1 MSILSIL
8 SNHNSLENDIE
19 QIIKYGL
26 EIIDRNSQKAKLF
39 TIHEKGIIIEG
50 LLLRACARWESF
62 LEIEVVSLVSMD
74 KNKLLDELDLPANST
89 VNQRVIKAILFSTSY
104 RDFHDLERSKGF
116 FRRFITDKY
125 NFFDKISNEQIHMSR
140 MVYKL
145 RNYLAHYSEFAKK
158 QLEQEYQK
166 TYGYSVFM
174 TPGRFLMRKS
184 GEHFEKLIHNFSL
197 ISSTMKGS
205 LYKWKK

>member
-1 MSILSIL
+1 MSIRSIL
-8 SNHNSLENDIE
+8 INHNSLENDIE

-26 EIIDRNSQKAKLF
+26 EIIDRNSKKAKVF
-39 TIHEKGIIIEG
+39 TTYEKRIIIEG

-62 LEIEVVSLVSMD
+62 LEIEVVSLVNMD
-74 KNKLLDELDLPANST
+74 KNKLLDELDLPTNSV

-104 RDFHDLERSKGF
+104 KDFHDLERSKGF
-116 FRRFITDKY
+116 YRRFIADNY
-125 NFFDKISNEQIHMSR
+125 NLFDKISKEQINKSR

-145 RNYLAHYSEFAKK
+145 RNYLSHYSEFAKK
-158 QLEQEYQK
+158 KLEQEYKQ

-174 TPGRFLMRKS
+174 TPGRFLVSKS
-184 GEHFEKLIHNFSL
+184 GEHFETLVHNFSL

-205 LYKWKK
+205 LS

>member
-1 MSILSIL
+1 MSISSIL

-26 EIIDRNSQKAKLF
+26 EIINRISKKAKLF

-62 LEIEVVSLVSMD
+62 LEIEVVSLVNMD
-74 KNKLLDELDLPANST
+74 KSKLLDELDLPANSA

-104 RDFHDLERSKGF
+104 RDFHDLQKSKGF
-116 FRRFITDKY
+116 FRRFIGDEY
-125 NFFDKISNEQIHMSR
+125 NLFDKISNEQINKIH
-140 MVYKL
+140 MVYRL

-158 QLEQEYQK
+158 KLGQEYKQ
-166 TYGYSVFM
+166 TYEYSVFM
-174 TPGRFLMRKS
+174 TPGRFLMRKN
-184 GEHFEKLIHNFSL
+184 GEHFENLIHNFSL

-205 LYKWKK
+205 LY